1 MEERL
6 LYSKAAEYAIR
17 AMVSLA
23 EQPEGQL
30 IQLKEVAA
38 KEEIPFHFLAKTMQ
52 ILSRKGLVKSHRG
65 PRGGFCLARKPDE
78 ITLFDVVDPI
88 DHIANYDEICI
99 LGIDVC
105 SDEAACPLHDDWKVI
120 RTEIRQT
127 LEHKNL
133 AQMAGKL
140 EEKRRFLAEKGL

>member
-1 MEERL
+1 V

-30 IQLKEVAA
+30 IQLKEVA
-38 KEEIPFHFLAKTMQ
+38 EREDIPFHFLAKTMQ
-52 ILSRKGLVKSHRG
+52 ILSRKGLVRSHRG
-65 PRGGFCLARKPDE
+65 PRGGFCLARKPGE
-78 ITLFDVVDPI
+78 ITLYDIVDPI

-105 SDEAACPLHDDWKVI
+105 SDEAACPLHDEWSKI
-120 RTEIRQT
+120 RIEIRHT
-127 LEHKNL
+127 LEHKTL
-133 AQMAGKL
+133 EQMVGRL
-140 EEKRRFLAEKGL
+140 EEKRRLIKEKGL